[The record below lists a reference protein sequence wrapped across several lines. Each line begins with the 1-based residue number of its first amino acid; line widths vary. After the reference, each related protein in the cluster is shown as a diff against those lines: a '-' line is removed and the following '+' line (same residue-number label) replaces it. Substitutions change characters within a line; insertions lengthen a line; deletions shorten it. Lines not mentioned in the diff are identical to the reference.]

1 MLDRILQNFTW
12 KDWCS
17 KWELTYAFFHTFPTS
32 FFPRSKLKFFHGLS
46 VSVFFSRR
54 TWTPRISTSCCC
66 SISMRLTKT
75 GPRKLESNSSRWHL
89 GYGEL
94 ESNSTWWHTYIY
106 IYIYNIYNIYIY
118 TPPRMQLWYR
128 KVLLGIPAIPDLAF
142 WVRVTSKICP
152 IGNWHYPLSAGTSAK
167 LPGGG
172 GTGEYPCISS
182 CRA

>member
-46 VSVFFSRR
+46 VSVFF
-54 TWTPRISTSCCC
+54 PEG
-66 SISMRLTKT
+66 L
-75 GPRKLESNSSRWHL
+75 GPRGFRHL
-89 GYGEL
+89 AVAQYRCAWRRLDPGNLSQTVQGG
-94 ESNSTWWHTYIY
+94 TWGMVNLNQIRRDDIPIY